1 MTIRDVMTEIQ
12 AVVFDCDG
20 VLVDIG
26 SSWQQIHDYFG
37 TNNLETLEKFLNNE
51 ITDDEFMAMDVKMWL
66 EIQEKIHMDE
76 IMRCFSGVKLMK
88 GARDVVEELQKRGIY
103 VAIVSSGIA
112 RFIGSIAHMLKVD
125 DWAAND
131 FGWDDEGF
139 LTGAIP
145 SMVNSHDKGIMVD
158 KLSKINNFT
167 PEKIWSVGD
176 SSTDLSMQIPGSNFI
191 GFNPARKRALD
202 AFKNSNVPIV
212 LEKDLREIWTI
223 IFNEK
228 FPN

>member
-1 MTIRDVMTEIQ
+1 MSEIQ

-26 SSWQQIHDYFG
+26 SSWQQIHNHFN
-37 TNNLETLEKFLNNE
+37 TNNLDTLDKFLIKE
-51 ITDDEFMAMDVKMWL
+51 ITDNEFMEMDIKMWL
-66 EIQEKIHMDE
+66 DIQEKIHMDE
-76 IMRCFSGVKLMK
+76 IMRCFSGVKLME

-103 VAIVSSGIA
+103 VAIVSSGVA
-112 RFIGSIAHMLKVD
+112 RFIGSIAHMLNVD

-131 FGWDDEGF
+131 FGWDEEGF
-139 LTGAIP
+139 LKGAVP
-145 SMVNSHDKGIMVD
+145 SMVDSHDKGIMVE

-191 GFNPARKRALD
+191 GFNPARQRALD
-202 AFKNSNVPIV
+202 AFKNSNVPVVI
-212 LEKDLREIWTI
+212 EKDLREIWGI
-223 IFNEK
+223 IFNEQ

>member
-1 MTIRDVMTEIQ
+1 MKDIQ

-26 SSWQQIHDYFG
+26 SSWQQIHEHFG

-51 ITDDEFMAMDVKMWL
+51 ITDDEFMAMDIKMWL
-66 EIQEKIHMDE
+66 DIQEKIHMDE

-88 GARDVVEELQKRGIY
+88 GARDVVDELKKRGIY
-103 VAIVSSGIA
+103 VAIVSSGVA

-131 FGWDDEGF
+131 FLWDDDGF
-139 LTGAIP
+139 LSGPTP
-145 SMVNSHDKGIMVD
+145 STVSSHDKVIMVD
-158 KLSKINNFT
+158 KLSKINEFN
-167 PEKIWSVGD
+167 PEMNWSVGD

-191 GFNPARKRALD
+191 GFNPARQRSLD
-202 AFKNSNVPIV
+202 AFENADVPIV
-212 LEKDLREIWTI
+212 IERDLTMIWPI
-223 IFNEK
+223 IFGEE

>member
-1 MTIRDVMTEIQ
+1 VNEIR

-26 SSWQQIHDYFG
+26 SSWQQIHNYFD
-37 TNNLETLEKFLNNE
+37 TNNLDTLERFLKNE

-66 EIQEKIHMDE
+66 DIQENIHIDE

-88 GARDVVEELQKRGIY
+88 GARDVVEELKKRGIY
-103 VAIVSSGIA
+103 VAIVSSGVA

-131 FGWDDEGF
+131 FSWDKDGF
-139 LTGAIP
+139 LMGPAP
-145 SMVNSHDKGIMVD
+145 SMVNSHNKGLMVD
-158 KLSKINNFT
+158 KLSKINNLR
-167 PEKIWSVGD
+167 PEEIWSVGD
-176 SSTDLSMQIPGSNFI
+176 SSTDLSMQIPNSNFI
-191 GFNPARKRALD
+191 GFNPARQRALD
-202 AFKNSNVPIV
+202 AFKQANVPIV
-212 LEKDLREIWTI
+212 LEKDLRKIWPI
-223 IFNEK
+223 IFNEE

>member
-1 MTIRDVMTEIQ
+1 MKDIQ

-26 SSWQQIHDYFG
+26 SSWQQIHEHFG
-37 TNNLETLEKFLNNE
+37 TNNLETLERFLNNE
-51 ITDDEFMAMDVKMWL
+51 ITDDEFMAMDIKMWL
-66 EIQEKIHMDE
+66 DIQEKIHMDE

-88 GARDVVEELQKRGIY
+88 GARDVVDELKKRGIY
-103 VAIVSSGIA
+103 VAIVSSGVA

-131 FGWDDEGF
+131 FLWDDDGF
-139 LTGAIP
+139 LSGPTP
-145 SMVNSHDKGIMVD
+145 STVSSHDKVIMVD
-158 KLSKINNFT
+158 KLSKINEFN
-167 PEKIWSVGD
+167 PELIWSVGD

-191 GFNPARKRALD
+191 GFNPARQRSLD
-202 AFKNSNVPIV
+202 AFENADVPIV
-212 LEKDLREIWTI
+212 IERDLTMIWPI
-223 IFNEK
+223 IFGEE

>member
-1 MTIRDVMTEIQ
+1 MNEIR

-26 SSWQQIHDYFG
+26 SSWQQIHNYFD
-37 TNNLETLEKFLNNE
+37 TNNLDTLERFLKNE

-66 EIQEKIHMDE
+66 DIQENIHIDE

-88 GARDVVEELQKRGIY
+88 GARDVVEELKKRGIY
-103 VAIVSSGIA
+103 VAIVSSGVA

-131 FGWDDEGF
+131 FSWDKDGF
-139 LTGAIP
+139 LMGPAP
-145 SMVNSHDKGIMVD
+145 SMVNSHNKGLMVD
-158 KLSKINNFT
+158 KLSKINNLR
-167 PEKIWSVGD
+167 PEEIWSVGD
-176 SSTDLSMQIPGSNFI
+176 SSTDLSMQIPNSNFI
-191 GFNPARKRALD
+191 GFNPARQRALD
-202 AFKNSNVPIV
+202 AFKQANVPIV
-212 LEKDLREIWTI
+212 LEKDLRKIWPI
-223 IFNEK
+223 IFNEE

>member
-1 MTIRDVMTEIQ
+1 MNEIR

-26 SSWQQIHDYFG
+26 SSWQQIHNYFD
-37 TNNLETLEKFLNNE
+37 TNNLDTLERFLKNE

-66 EIQEKIHMDE
+66 DIQENIHIDE

-88 GARDVVEELQKRGIY
+88 GARDVVEELKKRGIY
-103 VAIVSSGIA
+103 VAIVSSGVA

-131 FGWDDEGF
+131 FSWDKDGF
-139 LTGAIP
+139 LMGPAP
-145 SMVNSHDKGIMVD
+145 SMVNSHNKGLMVD
-158 KLSKINNFT
+158 KLSKINNIR
-167 PEKIWSVGD
+167 PEEIWSVGD
-176 SSTDLSMQIPGSNFI
+176 SSTDLSMQIPNSNFI
-191 GFNPARKRALD
+191 GFNPARQRALD
-202 AFKNSNVPIV
+202 AFKQANVPIV
-212 LEKDLREIWTI
+212 LEKDLRKIWPI
-223 IFNEK
+223 IFNEE